1 MSRYTEDIDAHKAKQ
16 RYFAETEQAI
26 RVANQEVIHSRIPHL
41 DQECAFAFAVC
52 VARLRAEY
60 LQAALEICNKGENT
74 SPDPAAIE
82 GLRQKREIFQEALA
96 AYDALSHAIDVGYI
110 DVGRVITADDKK

>member
-16 RYFAETEQAI
+16 RYFAEIEQAI
-26 RVANQEVIHSRIPHL
+26 RVANQEVIHSKIPQL

-52 VARLRAEY
+52 VARLRADY
-60 LQAALEICNKGENT
+60 LQAALEVCNKGEDKK
-74 SPDPAAIE
+74 PDAAAID
-82 GLRQKREIFQEALA
+82 GLRQKREIFEEARA

-110 DVGRVITADDKK
+110 DIGRIITAADK